1 LTDDL
6 AGDPAGR
13 VIATAGHVDHGKST
27 IVLTLTGTDPDRF
40 EEEKR
45 RGLTID
51 LGFAWAPLPSGAR
64 IAFVDVPGHVRF
76 IKNMLAGVGSVDG
89 CLFVVAATEGWKPQ
103 SEEHLRILELLG
115 ITHGVIALTQVDL
128 VDADHTALA
137 RLDVGDHVAGTFL
150 ESAEVIEVAAPAGVG
165 VDELLGALDRLVASA
180 PGAVDRGRPRLWID
194 RVFAPRGAGTVVTG
208 TLTGGALAVDD
219 DIVIEPGHIA
229 GRVRGLE
236 TFGESRAR
244 IGPGNRVAVNIAGV
258 DHHALTRGMAVA
270 RPDQWRPARVF
281 DAELTVIGDLGHTVS
296 RRGAYVAAIGSGE
309 HPTQLR
315 VIGDDAIEP
324 GGSGWVRLRV
334 PEPVPLLPGDRFVLR
349 ESGRA
354 ETVGGGEIVEVAP
367 VRPVSKARPD
377 RSVDRVIS
385 ERGPISPADLEALTG
400 ERRVPNLGRWIVAPE
415 QVAALHTRLEREIA
429 EAGLL
434 GLDTA
439 TLNDVEREVLA
450 TVEGVVVDGGRARP
464 AEQRDPL
471 ADHPYL
477 AALRAAPFA
486 PPGPDAEGV
495 DRAELRE
502 LVRRELVVERDGVWF
517 AAEAVDQA
525 GSIVA
530 GLLRATPDGI
540 TVAQLREA
548 LGTSRKY
555 AMPLV
560 AELDA
565 RGVTRRRG
573 DLRIAGPRLPRAGE
587 G

>member
-1 LTDDL
+1 MTDSE
-6 AGDPAGR
+6 AQGR

-64 IAFVDVPGHVRF
+64 VAFVDVPGHVRF

-128 VDADHTALA
+128 VDDDHLEIVKLDIAD
-137 RLDVGDHVAGTFL
+137 RVAGTFL
-150 ESAEVIEVAAPAGVG
+150 ETADLVEVAAPLGVG
-165 VDELLGALDRLVASA
+165 LDELRAALDRLVESSLPAA
-180 PGAVDRGRPRLWID
+180 DRGRPRLWID

-208 TLTGGALAVDD
+208 TLTGGFLAVDD
-219 DIVIEPGHIA
+219 DVVIEPGHIA
-229 GRVRGLE
+229 GRVARTRDVRRIAASHRPRQPGCRQHRR
-236 TFGESRAR
+236 SRPSHADPWH
-244 IGPGNRVAVNIAGV
+244 GGGASPSVAP
-258 DHHALTRGMAVA
+258 H
-270 RPDQWRPARVF
+270 RVF
-281 DAELTVIGDLGHTVS
+281 DAELTVLGHLGHTVS

-309 HPTQLR
+309 HPAQLR
-315 VIGDDAIEP
+315 VIGADGIEP
-324 GGSGWVRLRV
+324 GTSGWVRVRV

-354 ETVGGGEIVEVAP
+354 ETVGGGEIVEIAP
-367 VRPVSKARPD
+367 VRTVSKARPD
-377 RSVDRVIS
+377 RSVDRVVG

-400 ERRVPNLGRWIVAPE
+400 ERRVANLGRWIVAPE
-415 QVAALHTRLEREIA
+415 QVAGLSAELERDVA
-429 EAGLL
+429 AAGPL
-434 GLDTA
+434 GLDIA
-439 TLNDVEREVLA
+439 TLNDVSREVLA
-450 TVEGVVVDGGRARP
+450 TIEGVVVEGGRARL
-464 AEQRDPL
+464 AEQADPL

-477 AALRAAPFA
+477 AALCAAPFA
-486 PPGPDAEGV
+486 PPAPDGV
-495 DRAELRE
+495 DRAQLRE
-502 LVRRELVVERDGVWF
+502 LVRRGLVVERDGVWF
-517 AAEAVDQA
+517 SAEAVDQA
-525 GSIVA
+525 A
-530 GLLRATPDGI
+530 GVVSELLRTTPDGI

-548 LGTSRKY
+548 LGTSRKF
-555 AMPLV
+555 AVPLV

-573 DLRIAGPRLPRAGE
+573 
-587 G
+587 